1 MSLFTYLLKNVT
13 TNSTEYSV
21 TIEEL
26 NRQQVLIRIPSTI
39 LVILTMTI
47 GFVGNILTVYVYG
60 FRLKLSPTYLFVVML
75 ACVDLI
81 LCAIVSPGRIVQ
93 NVYPMMTTWDVLCK
107 NHMCLSVFTGLCN
120 CGFLVSISVDRY
132 RKVCQPLKSQL
143 SMKCAKIITAS
154 ILIFSTIQGS
164 IALLYYGSIKKST
177 NYPDIYSYSCSAKK
191 SEKPNYY
198 QLGFFAFYLLLTVF
212 AFIELSVVYTI
223 ILRKMKVQEK
233 KTIVSQQNRKNVT
246 SALYSDETQQRWSNI
261 PKNTDRNQL
270 VFNVPVEAVEL
281 SVTETSSGVSSD
293 DTSNVS
299 AKNTKNTAPIAIK
312 LRETDSERRA
322 REQTKRIQRI
332 TVTMM
337 MITLVFIVTYIPC
350 VIAMMVNAVLK
361 SEDTMS
367 VTTAIFYWLAR
378 HTFYLNSSLN
388 PIIYSCRNQNFVD
401 EVKKL
406 LGLKQK

>member
-1 MSLFTYLLKNVT
+1 MLFTDSMQNGT
-13 TNSTEYSV
+13 TNGTEYSV

-93 NVYPMMTTWDVLCK
+93 NVYPMMSTWDALCK

-120 CGFLVSISVDRY
+120 CGFLVSISIDRY

-143 SMKCAKIITAS
+143 SLKVAKIITAC
-154 ILIFSTIQGS
+154 ILIFSAIQGS

-177 NYPDIYSYSCSAKK
+177 DYPDIYSYSCSAKK

-198 QLGFFAFYLLLTVF
+198 QLGFFAFYLLLTLF
-212 AFIELSVVYTI
+212 AFVELSVVYTI
-223 ILRKMKVQEK
+223 ILRKMKVKEK
-233 KTIVSQQNRKNVT
+233 QIIVSQQNRKNVT
-246 SALYSDETQQRWSNI
+246 SALYPDETQQRWSNI
-261 PKNTDRNQL
+261 PKNTDP
-270 VFNVPVEAVEL
+270 NVPAEVVEL
-281 SVTETSSGVSSD
+281 SVAETSSGVSSD

-312 LRETDSERRA
+312 LRETDNERRA

-337 MITLVFIVTYIPC
+337 MITLVFIITYIPC

-388 PIIYSCRNQNFVD
+388 PIIYSCRNKNFVD

-406 LGLKQK
+406 FGLKQK